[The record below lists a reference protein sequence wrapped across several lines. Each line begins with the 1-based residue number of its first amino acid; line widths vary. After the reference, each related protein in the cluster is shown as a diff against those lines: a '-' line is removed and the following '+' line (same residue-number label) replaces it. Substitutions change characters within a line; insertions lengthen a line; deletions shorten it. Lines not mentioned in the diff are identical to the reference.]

1 MRLSEDQVAQL
12 LSAFWIQANLPD
24 NLPSNIEAIS
34 HSFILT
40 IISSRLKVIY
50 QIHISCFFHHFLFF
64 ISSQICHA
72 GG

>member
-40 IISSRLKVIY
+40 IISSRLKVGD
-50 QIHISCFFHHFLFF
+50 ISDTY
-64 ISSQICHA
+64 
-72 GG
+72 